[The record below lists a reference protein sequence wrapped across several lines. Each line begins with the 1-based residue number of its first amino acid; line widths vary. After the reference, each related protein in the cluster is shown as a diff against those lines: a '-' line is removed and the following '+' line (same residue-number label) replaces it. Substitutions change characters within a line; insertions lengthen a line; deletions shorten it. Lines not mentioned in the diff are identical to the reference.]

1 MGLFGIGRDNEPE
14 AAQAVDESGMPARTA
29 NALVGKLMEFGID
42 GLGPLDSVTEIVEE
56 ALADEGSD
64 REKAI
69 NKIVRSHIKM
79 GAAGG
84 FATGFGGLFTMVVS
98 LPANIVGFYV
108 IATRMVG
115 SIAHIRGYDLGKPE
129 VRAAIL
135 LTLVGADSQDL
146 LAKAGIT
153 GGGRL
158 AQVAMQRLP
167 KAAVMMINKGV
178 GFKLA
183 TQLGSKTLSRFTRAV
198 PVAGGIVG
206 AGLDGYLL
214 NKIADFAREEFPARA
229 LTESTS

>member
-1 MGLFGIGRDNEPE
+1 MGLFGIGSDEEPE
-14 AAQAVDESGMPARTA
+14 ATQAVDEGGVTARTA
-29 NALVGKLMEFGID
+29 NALVGKLMDFGID
-42 GLGPLDSVTEIVEE
+42 GLGPLDSVAEIVAE
-56 ALADEGSD
+56 ALADKGGD

-69 NKIVRSHIKM
+69 NSIVRTHIKM

-84 FATGFGGLFTMVVS
+84 FATGFGGLFTMAVS
-98 LPANIVGFYV
+98 LPANIVSFYV

-115 SIAHIRGYDLGKPE
+115 SIAHIRGYELSKPE

-135 LTLVGADSQDL
+135 LTLVGGDSQDL

-167 KAAVMMINKGV
+167 KTAVMMINKGV

-183 TQLGSKTLSRFTRAV
+183 TQLGTKTLSRFTRAI
-198 PVAGGIVG
+198 PVAGGLVG

-229 LTESTS
+229 LTESSV